1 LRKIVPFSLVIF
13 IIDQLTKLLV
23 SFNIDLNS
31 SVSVI
36 KDFFNIS
43 LVHNYGA
50 AFSILYGNRIFLILV
65 SFFAL
70 AMIYMFLIKGK
81 VLRKFDIVLYSL
93 LFGGI
98 IGNLFDRIVYGYV
111 IDFFDFNIFGYSFP
125 IFNIADTAIVIGTFL
140 LIILNISESRN
151 KNEINSPRK
160 NKDR

>member
-111 IDFFDFNIFGYSFP
+111 IDFFDFNIFGYNFP
-125 IFNIADTAIVIGTFL
+125 VFNIADICIVVCVF
-140 LIILNISESRN
+140 LIIIDSIRGN
-151 KNEINSPRK
+151 KNENSSGK
-160 NKDR
+160 